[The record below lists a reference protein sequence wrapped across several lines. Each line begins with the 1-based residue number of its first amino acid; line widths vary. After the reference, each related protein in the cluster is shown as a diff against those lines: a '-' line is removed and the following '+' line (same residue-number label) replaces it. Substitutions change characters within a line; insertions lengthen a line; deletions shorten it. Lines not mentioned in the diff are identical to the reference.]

1 MGVAD
6 VSDDKLASSWHELMG
21 RYNQLTCRLDRE
33 LRAEHGLTSS
43 EFEVLQQ
50 LRTNAPHGKL
60 KMAELAEKVH
70 LSQSALSRLVGRL
83 EDDGLVRR
91 DMCVEDR
98 RSVFTEITPEG
109 RKRYKEA
116 RPTQRAI
123 LRDEAGECSQLA
135 AGVLLP
141 KT

>member
-1 MGVAD
+1 MT
-6 VSDDKLASSWHELMG
+6 DDKLAASWHELMG

-33 LRAEHGLTSS
+33 LRAAHDLSSS

-50 LRTNAPHGKL
+50 LQGSAADGTL
-60 KMAELAEKVH
+60 KMADLADRVH
-70 LSQSALSRLVGRL
+70 LSQSALSRLVSRL
-83 EDDGLVRR
+83 EADGLVKR
-91 DMCVEDR
+91 DMCADDR
-98 RSVFTEITPEG
+98 RSVFTAITPEG
-109 RKRYKEA
+109 RKRFKAA

-141 KT
+141 EPQ